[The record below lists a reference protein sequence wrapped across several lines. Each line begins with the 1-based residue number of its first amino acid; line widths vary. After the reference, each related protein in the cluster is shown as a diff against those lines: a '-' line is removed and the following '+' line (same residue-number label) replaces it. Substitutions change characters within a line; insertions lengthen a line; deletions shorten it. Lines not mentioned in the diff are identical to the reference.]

1 MLFIT
6 HIMSQNR
13 CHSQTKCQTNTESK
27 SMQIQNISRVTVT
40 FQQIVLFLRS
50 YQPGRSKLYPKNPSR
65 PLLVTTL
72 SNTKVDDRLPKVEE
86 LLEKVDQDMMELQ
99 ATKQPLK
106 SILNNPVP
114 NSPLHGILKKP
125 KNKQD
130 SKANL
135 EGRRRQRAASESD
148 NLYCNFHI
156 GSPIP
161 GYDK

>member
-1 MLFIT
+1 
-6 HIMSQNR
+6 
-13 CHSQTKCQTNTESK
+13 
-27 SMQIQNISRVTVT
+27 MQIQNIPRITIT
-40 FQQIVLFLRS
+40 LHQIALFIRS
-50 YQPGRSKLYPKNPSR
+50 YQPGRSKLYPKTPGRS
-65 PLLVTTL
+65 LLVTTL
-72 SNTKVDDRLPKVEE
+72 SNTKVEDRLPKVEE

-106 SILNNPVP
+106 SILNNPIP

-125 KNKQD
+125 KNKLD
-130 SKANL
+130 SKSNL